1 MNEIMQF
8 FQPYFQPVVTV
19 FTISNLLTMGL
30 QVNIPE
36 VTRKLSN
43 PKLLVMIFLWAW
55 VVGPALAFLIVTFIP
70 LAAPYV
76 IVMYIAS
83 LAPSA
88 PFLPPMIGK
97 ARGDVAFAGAFI
109 PLAVVGTVIFLPLLA
124 PLLIKGIEIDTVAL
138 AKPLVITMLIPLIIG
153 ASIKTYAEKVADK
166 IFLPVKKLAG
176 LSTLIT
182 IVLCFLLYWELMLN
196 TAGSYALLSMTIFMV
211 VIAMFTYFLG
221 FGLKQN
227 ERSVMSLGIGTR
239 NIAAVLIG
247 VLAIPNGDPRML
259 AMTILWTLWSIIL
272 AFVYARILNKRVL
285 KPATTN
291 T

>member
-36 VTRKLSN
+36 VAKKLSN
-43 PKLLVMIFLWAW
+43 PKLLVMIFLWGW
-55 VVGPALAFLIVTFIP
+55 VLGPALAFLIVTVIP
-70 LAAPYV
+70 LAAPFV

-109 PLAVVGTVIFLPLLA
+109 PLAVVGTVIFLPLFA
-124 PLLIKGIEIDTVAL
+124 PFLIKGIEIDAL
-138 AKPLVITMLIPLIIG
+138 ALATPLVITMLIPLIIG
-153 ASIKTYAEKVADK
+153 AIIKTYAVKVADK

-182 IVLCFLLYWELMLN
+182 IILCLLLYWELMIS
-196 TAGSYALLSMTIFMV
+196 TAGSFALLSMTIFMV
-211 VIAMFTYFLG
+211 VIAMLTYFLG

-247 VLAIPNGDPRML
+247 VLAIPNGDPSML

-285 KPATTN
+285 NPASTN

>member
-36 VTRKLSN
+36 VGKKLSN
-43 PKLLVMIFLWAW
+43 PKLLVMIFLWGW
-55 VVGPALAFLIVTFIP
+55 VVGPAIAFLIVTVIP
-70 LAAPYV
+70 LAAPFV

-88 PFLPPMIGK
+88 PFLPPMIDK

-109 PLAVVGTVIFLPLLA
+109 PLAVVGTVIFLPLFA
-124 PLLIKGIEIDTVAL
+124 PFLIKGIEIDALAL

-153 ASIKTYAEKVADK
+153 AIIKTYAVKVADK

-182 IVLCFLLYWELMLN
+182 IILCLLLYWELMLN

-211 VIAMFTYFLG
+211 VIAMLTYFLG

-247 VLAIPNGDPRML
+247 VLAIPNGDPSML
-259 AMTILWTLWSIIL
+259 AMTILWTLWSFIL
-272 AFVYARILNKRVL
+272 ALLYARILNKRVL
-285 KPATTN
+285 KPA
-291 T
+291 

>member
-36 VTRKLSN
+36 VTKKLSN
-43 PKLLVMIFLWAW
+43 PKLLVMIFLWGW
-55 VVGPALAFLIVTFIP
+55 VVGPAIAFLIVTVIP
-70 LAAPYV
+70 LAAPFV

-88 PFLPPMIGK
+88 PFLPPMIDK

-109 PLAVVGTVIFLPLLA
+109 PLAVVGTVIFLPLFA
-124 PLLIKGIEIDTVAL
+124 PFLIKGIEIDALAL

-166 IFLPVKKLAG
+166 IFVPVKKLAG

-182 IVLCFLLYWELMLN
+182 IILCLILYWELMIS
-196 TAGSYALLSMTIFMV
+196 TAGSFALLSMTIFMV
-211 VIAMFTYFLG
+211 VIAMLTYFLG

-247 VLAIPNGDPRML
+247 VLAIPNGDPSML
-259 AMTILWTLWSIIL
+259 AMTILWTLWSFIL
-272 AFVYARILNKRVL
+272 ALLYARILNKRVL
-285 KPATTN
+285 KPA
-291 T
+291 

>member
-36 VTRKLSN
+36 VGKKLSN
-43 PKLLVMIFLWAW
+43 PKLLVMIFLWGW
-55 VVGPALAFLIVTFIP
+55 VVGPAIAFLIVTVIP
-70 LAAPYV
+70 LAAPFV

-88 PFLPPMIGK
+88 PFLPPMIDK

-109 PLAVVGTVIFLPLLA
+109 PLAVVGTVIFLPLFA
-124 PLLIKGIEIDTVAL
+124 PFLIKGIEIDALAL

-153 ASIKTYAEKVADK
+153 AIIKTYAVKVADK

-182 IVLCFLLYWELMLN
+182 IILCLILYWELMIS
-196 TAGSYALLSMTIFMV
+196 TAGSFALLSMTIFMV
-211 VIAMFTYFLG
+211 VIAMLTYFLG

-247 VLAIPNGDPRML
+247 VLAIPNGDPSML
-259 AMTILWTLWSIIL
+259 AMTILWTLWSFIL
-272 AFVYARILNKRVL
+272 ALLYARILVKHAL
-285 KPATTN
+285 KPA
-291 T
+291 